1 MSDSP
6 DWKPAIAANQLSDD
20 GFHPATAGD
29 HKLIVLRADGAIVA
43 FRDACPHEGYA
54 LSVTG
59 ERQDFVLVCNKHL
72 WGVRRRHRRAHQ
84 SPPQA
89 AMQPQALSRARSRR
103 HGGSGRQRAA
113 RSLKRWILPVAVFGS
128 SGTNSIQRG
137 YL

>member
-59 ERQDFVLVCNKHL
+59 ERQDFVLVCTKHL
-72 WGVRRRHRRAHQ
+72 WEFDAATGEHISRL
-84 SPPQA
+84 PKPQCN
-89 AMQPQALSRARSRR
+89 
-103 HGGSGRQRAA
+103 
-113 RSLKRWILPVAVFGS
+113 LKRYPVREVDGMVEVDVSA
-128 SGTNSIQRG
+128 QPAA
-137 YL
+137 